1 MNDGRRQMPEPAAA
15 WPAAGSAAVPAA
27 GSVDRSA
34 AGPAIESESAG
45 GFANDAGASL
55 PVMPGFREMALRRS
69 ADAQAARVAG
79 ERGRLVRELA
89 EQRQA
94 AGLSQTE
101 VAARMGTSQSAVARL
116 ESGTADVRA
125 STLER
130 YAAAV
135 GSEITWKLNRPG
147 DPG

>member
-1 MNDGRRQMPEPAAA
+1 MTRNLDQAPGPAADDS
-15 WPAAGSAAVPAA
+15 G
-27 GSVDRSA
+27 
-34 AGPAIESESAG
+34 
-45 GFANDAGASL
+45 NDFGNEAGASL

-69 ADAQAARVAG
+69 ADAQAARMA
-79 ERGRLVRELA
+79 EDRGRLVRELA
-89 EQRQA
+89 GQRQA

-101 VAARMGTSQSAVARL
+101 IAARMGTSQSAVARL

-135 GSEITWKLNRPG
+135 GSQITWKLNRPG
-147 DPG
+147 EGTSQ